1 MRDYKVYLFFALFC
15 LVSCNKEGAGCFD
28 KAGNVKTVVVDV
40 PAFTQIDVN
49 SNVDVQLLVDG
60 LDKVEIITGENLIS
74 GISLNVEDGVLK
86 INNLNTCFWSIGYTR
101 PLVKIRNANLL
112 KVLQH
117 GYGNIFSTDTL
128 NIDNLMLQV
137 EDASGGIDL
146 LIDGN
151 TIRLVSNAL
160 GPITLKGRCA
170 NLFASHAWGDGILY
184 AKDLIVDDCRMNQ
197 SGSNRMELNV
207 LNKLEGSINNFGD
220 VYLFSQKPAAISVDL
235 TSQGKIVEK
244 H

>member
-1 MRDYKVYLFFALFC
+1 MRYYKVCLFFGLVF

-28 KAGNVKTVVVDV
+28 KAGNVKTVAVEV
-40 PAFTQIDVN
+40 PTFTQIDVN

-60 LDKVEIITGENLIS
+60 SDKVEIITGENLIS
-74 GISLNVEDGVLK
+74 GISLNVEDGVLR
-86 INNLNTCFWSIGYTR
+86 IDNLNTCFWSIGYTR

-128 NIDNLMLQV
+128 NINSLSLQV

-146 LIDGN
+146 LINAN

-160 GPITLKGRCA
+160 GAITLKGRCA

-184 AKDLIVDDCRMNQ
+184 AKDLIVGDCSMTQ

-207 LNKLEGSINNFGD
+207 LNELQGSINNFGD
-220 VYLFSQKPAAISVDL
+220 VYLFGQKPATISVDL
-235 TSQGKIVEK
+235 TSQGKIIEQY
-244 H
+244 

>member
-1 MRDYKVYLFFALFC
+1 MKYYKMYLFFALVY

-28 KAGNVKTVVVDV
+28 TSGSIKTIAVDV
-40 PAFTQIDVN
+40 AAFTAIDVN
-49 SNVDVQLLVDG
+49 SNIDVQLLADG
-60 LDKVEIITGENLIS
+60 IDKVEIIAGENLIS
-74 GISLNVEDGVLK
+74 GISLSVEEDVLR
-86 INNLNTCFWSIGYTR
+86 IDNFNTCFWSIGYTR

-112 KVLQH
+112 EILQH

-128 NIDNLMLQV
+128 NIDNLRLQV

-146 LIDGN
+146 LINAN

-160 GPITLKGRCA
+160 GPITLKGQCA

-184 AKDLIVDDCRMNQ
+184 AKDLIVGDCRISQ

-207 LNKLEGSINNFGD
+207 LNELEGSINNFGD
-220 VYLFSQKPAAISVDL
+220 VYLFGQKPGEISVDL
-235 TSQGKIVEK
+235 TSQGKIIEQY
-244 H
+244 